1 MLYFGLRNN
10 KNVYAR
16 IGGFLCILLA
26 NSTSV
31 NAANTPV
38 TSADKP
44 HNIIYL
50 IGDGMGSPHTTAY
63 RYYKA
68 NAQGKVR
75 GDKSKIP
82 STEFDKHLVGMASTY
97 PADDTLV
104 TDSAAGATA
113 LATGFKSYNGA
124 IGVTP
129 DQQSQLTLLE
139 RAKQLGM
146 ATGVV
151 ATAQINHATPAS
163 FIAHIDHR
171 KKYDEIADQYISST
185 SNSVLNDTIVT
196 DVMLGGG
203 TKYFDRE
210 SRKLVKEFTQ
220 QGFQYID
227 SMSDLDSLKKLP
239 VLGLFSEE
247 GMPFAIDSEQPN
259 RLTAMSKAA
268 LRLVEN
274 APKGFFLMLEG
285 SQVDWCSH
293 GNDIACA
300 MAEMTDFEATLKLA
314 VDFAKQN
321 GNTTV
326 VVTADHSTGGLT
338 LGRDGKYVWQAEL
351 VHKIK
356 ISSGHFSSLVKEGQS
371 IKDVWEKYIDLPL
384 EKDELAKLVKASE
397 SEKQY
402 ALSNAISKLTAK
414 KTGTGWTTGGHTGE
428 DVQVF
433 AFGPHKDMFVGFQDN
448 TDIAKKLFSLLP
460 KK

>member
-1 MLYFGLRNN
+1 MLYFGSHNN
-10 KNVYAR
+10 KNIYSR
-16 IGGFLCILLA
+16 IGGVFCILFA
-26 NSTSV
+26 TSTSV
-31 NAANTPV
+31 NAVDVPV
-38 TSADKP
+38 ETDKKP

-75 GDKSKIP
+75 GDKHKIEN
-82 STEFDKHLVGMASTY
+82 TEFDKHLVGMASTY

-124 IGVTP
+124 IGITP
-129 DQQSQLTLLE
+129 DHESQLTLLE
-139 RAKQLGM
+139 RAKQLNM
-146 ATGVV
+146 VTGVV
-151 ATAQINHATPAS
+151 STSQINHATPAS

-171 KKYDEIADQYISST
+171 NKYDEIADQYISST
-185 SNSVLNDTIVT
+185 SNSVLTDTIVS
-196 DVMLGGG
+196 DLMLGGG
-203 TKYFDRE
+203 TKFFDRE
-210 SRKLVKEFTQ
+210 NRKLVNEFKQ
-220 QGFQYID
+220 KGFQYID
-227 SMSDLDSLKKLP
+227 SMSDLDSVNKLP
-239 VLGLFSEE
+239 ILGLFSEE
-247 GMPFAIDSEQPN
+247 GMPFAIDSEQPK

-274 APKGFFLMLEG
+274 SPKGFFLMLEG
-285 SQVDWCSH
+285 SQIDWCSH

-314 VDFAKQN
+314 IDFAKQH

-338 LGRDGKYVWQAEL
+338 LGRDGKYAWQAEL

-356 ISSGHFSSLVKEGQS
+356 ISSAHFVSLVKEGQ
-371 IKDVWEKYIDLPL
+371 KVKNVWEKYIDLPL
-384 EKDELAKLVKASE
+384 EKDELEKLVKASK
-397 SEKQY
+397 SNKKY
-402 ALSNAISKLTAK
+402 VFSNAISKLTAK

-433 AFGPHKDMFVGFQDN
+433 AFGPHKDLFVGFQDN

-460 KK
+460 KS